1 MRPSILVLRRLPVLV
16 TWSWTAIWGGHLA
29 VPQFLDKIRDVKTLV
44 PAHRDPTP
52 PASTLHRAMPVDQIK
67 GGFAFRRARRNGHA
81 AADCQTMAVL
91 RQRMAHVT

>member
-1 MRPSILVLRRLPVLV
+1 M
-16 TWSWTAIWGGHLA
+16 GGHACRCL
-29 VPQFLDKIRDVKTLV
+29 QFLDKIRDVKTLV

-81 AADCQTMAVL
+81 AADVPDHGGSPS
-91 RQRMAHVT
+91 AHVPM